1 MFCTDEERRTC
12 QCEKMGCDGCFYNNE
27 KYNKK
32 SSMKRFC
39 KELLI
44 KRLENLIKFPKPR
57 LCISVKD
64 IKIKDEFIKRP
75 PSKKKMSQKWRY
87 YRETGKLNS
96 PIILDENLYLVDGY
110 TSYLIAIADGIK
122 TVDITIR
129 KEQ

>member
-1 MFCTDEERRTC
+1 MFCTDEERNTC
-12 QCEKMGCDGCFYNNE
+12 QVEKMGCEGCFYNNE

-32 SSMKRFC
+32 SFMKRFYE
-39 KELLI
+39 KYLI

-122 TVDITIR
+122 TVDIKIR